1 MPSKTPPRLATPAT
15 RTGPNAAGQEAGD
28 PEGQRPLST
37 TDPANGLTAAEVSD
51 RVAEGR
57 VNRLANASSRS
68 LLSILQANLFTLF
81 NLVIA
86 VCTVVLLVLGRWQD
100 ALFSF
105 AAISNVVIGVVQEY
119 SAKRKLDRLALLHVA
134 RSTVLR
140 DGREHDVAMEELV
153 QDDILLLRRGD
164 QVPADGV
171 IVATEGIDLDES
183 LLTGESE
190 PQLKHAGDGALSGS
204 AVSSGS
210 AAVQLTNVGG
220 DSFAARLTAEARR
233 FSLVHSELRSALDRV
248 VKWISIALIPL
259 IAIVLNGQMQARGGW
274 QAAIASGAWEDAVV
288 LAIAA
293 ISASVPQGLI
303 LMTSI
308 AFAVAAVKLA
318 RSQVLVQELAAVEG
332 LARVDVICLDKTG
345 TLTEADI
352 ELLDVTP
359 IGADGTAADAVPSDS
374 LHLASG
380 AWVDALAWFGHDEN
394 ANSTAMAIRPV
405 LDDPVL
411 ADAAMR
417 PSAMIG
423 FSSARRMSAVAFA
436 DGRARGTWILGAPE
450 AVLGDDGMHGAAAE
464 RALEIAARGRRA
476 LLLGHAPHPMT
487 HDEAEKHELPPAR
500 PIAVIAFGEH
510 VRDDAP
516 ATLDYFRDQG
526 VEVRVLSGDHP
537 RTVGAIARQVGMRL
551 EGDAY
556 DARHLPTEP
565 DALASV
571 LVDHHVL
578 ARVTPDQKRGI
589 VESLQSLG
597 HTVAMTGDGVN
608 DALALK
614 TADLGIAMGEGAA
627 ATKAVARLVLLD
639 GRFSHLPRVVDEGRQ
654 VIANIERVSRIFLTK
669 TTYAFT
675 MALVFGALLM
685 QYPFLPRQLS
695 ATDGLTIGIPA
706 FFLALMPAAT
716 RYVPGFLFRG
726 LRFTIPSGVTVALS
740 VLATTALGRSLELD
754 ERQVQTAAVFT
765 LTVAGLWVLG
775 IACRPFTP
783 VRALIV
789 TLMATALVVAVTV
802 PFIRDFFEFQL
813 PPASVTAWA
822 VAIGLAAS
830 SLVEVWHRLA
840 PKLPPAAVRTT

>member
-1 MPSKTPPRLATPAT
+1 MSSSTPA
-15 RTGPNAAGQEAGD
+15 RVAAQPRASADRAAAGEPD
-28 PEGQRPLST
+28 RQRLLTT
-37 TDPANGLTAAEVSD
+37 TDRAVGLSD
-51 RVAEGR
+51 ADVAERLGDGR
-57 VNRLANASSRS
+57 ANRLAHASSRS
-68 LLSILQANLFTLF
+68 LASILRANLFTLF

-86 VCTVVLLVLGRWQD
+86 VCTAVLLLLGRWQD

-105 AAISNVVIGVVQEY
+105 AALSNVIIGVVQEY
-119 SAKRKLDRLALLHVA
+119 SAKRKLDRLALLHVS
-134 RSTVLR
+134 RSRVLR
-140 DGREHDVAMEELV
+140 GGVERDVAMEELV

-190 PQLKHAGDGALSGS
+190 PQLKHAGEGVLSGS

-210 AAVQLTNVGG
+210 ASVQLTSVGG

-233 FSLVHSELRSALDRV
+233 FSLVHSELRHALDRV
-248 VKWISIALIPL
+248 VRWISIALVPL

-274 QAAIASGAWEDAVV
+274 EAAIASGEWEDAVV

-345 TLTEADI
+345 TLTEGDI
-352 ELLDVTP
+352 ELLDAAPV
-359 IGADGTAADAVPSDS
+359 GEHGEVADAVPARALDGIT
-374 LHLASG
+374 G
-380 AWVDALAWFGHDEN
+380 AWLSALGWFGHDEN
-394 ANSTAMAIRPV
+394 ANPTALALRRV
-405 LDDPVL
+405 LPDPGL
-411 ADAAMR
+411 R
-417 PSAMIG
+417 PSAVIG
-423 FSSARRMSAVAFA
+423 FSSSRRMSAVAFA
-436 DGRARGTWILGAPE
+436 DGAARGTWVLGAPE
-450 AVLGDDGMHGAAAE
+450 SVLGDDATGAAAD
-464 RALEIAARGRRA
+464 RALDVAALGRRA
-476 LLLGHAPHPMT
+476 LVLGRAPHPMT
-487 HDEAEKHELPPAR
+487 PDEAERHDLPQLEPVALL
-500 PIAVIAFGEH
+500 AFGER
-510 VRDDAP
+510 VRDDAH
-516 ATLDYFRDQG
+516 ATLEYFREQG
-526 VEVRVLSGDHP
+526 VEVRILSGDHP
-537 RTVGAIARQVGMRL
+537 RTVGAVARQVGMAL
-551 EGDAY
+551 EGDAF
-556 DARHLPTEP
+556 DARRLPVEP
-565 DALASV
+565 EALAAV
-571 LVDHHVL
+571 LAEHHVL
-578 ARVTPDQKRGI
+578 ARVTPGQKRAI
-589 VESLQSLG
+589 VESLQAAG
-597 HTVAMTGDGVN
+597 RTVAMTGDGVN

-614 TADLGIAMGEGAA
+614 TADLGVAMGEGAP

-639 GRFSHLPRVVDEGRQ
+639 GRFSHLPHVVDEGRQ

-675 MALVFGALLM
+675 MALLFGALLM

-716 RYVPGFLFRG
+716 RYVPGFLFRS
-726 LRFTIPSGVTVALS
+726 LRFTVPSGVTIALS
-740 VLATTALGRSLELD
+740 VLATTLLARGMGLE

-765 LTVAGLWVLG
+765 LTVSGLWVLG

-789 TLMATALVVAVTV
+789 AAMVGGLALAVTV
-802 PFIRDFFEFQL
+802 PFVRDFFAFQL
-813 PPASVTAWA
+813 PPLEVLGWA
-822 VAIGLAAS
+822 VALGLVAS
-830 SLVEVWHRLA
+830 ALIELWHRLA
-840 PKLPPAAVRTT
+840 PKLPSAIARTT

>member
-1 MPSKTPPRLATPAT
+1 MNTPARTAT
-15 RTGPNAAGQEAGD
+15 RTAVEPDEGPRTLVGEPD
-28 PEGQRPLST
+28 RQRLLST
-37 TDPANGLTAAEVSD
+37 TDAACGLTAAEVAE
-51 RVAEGR
+51 RVADGR

-68 LLSILQANLFTLF
+68 LVSILQANLFTLF

-86 VCTVVLLVLGRWQD
+86 VCTAVLLVLGRWQD

-105 AAISNVVIGVVQEY
+105 AAISNVLIGVVQEY
-119 SAKRKLDRLALLHVA
+119 SAKRKLDDLALLHVA

-140 DGREHDVAMEELV
+140 DGEEHDVAMEELV

-171 IVATEGIDLDES
+171 IVETLGLDLDES

-190 PQLKHAGDGALSGS
+190 PQLKHTGDGVLSGS

-210 AAVQLTNVGG
+210 AAVQLTSVGG
-220 DSFAARLTAEARR
+220 DSFAAKLTAEARR
-233 FSLVHSELRSALDRV
+233 FSLVHSELRSALNRV
-248 VKWISIALIPL
+248 VKWISIALVPL

-274 QAAIASGAWEDAVV
+274 EAAIASGEWEDAVV

-345 TLTEADI
+345 TLTESDI
-352 ELLDVTP
+352 ELLEAAP
-359 IGADGTAADAVPSDS
+359 IDEGGSVADAVPATA
-374 LHLASG
+374 LERASG
-380 AWVDALAWFGHDEN
+380 AWPLALAWFGHDEN
-394 ANSTAMAIRPV
+394 ANATAAAIRP
-405 LDDPVL
+405 LLPDPAL
-411 ADAAMR
+411 R
-417 PSAMIG
+417 PSAVIG
-423 FSSARRMSAVAFA
+423 FSSARRMSAVAF
-436 DGRARGTWILGAPE
+436 DEGPVRGTWVLGAPE
-450 AVLGDDGMHGAAAE
+450 SVLGDDGESPAAR
-464 RALEIAARGRRA
+464 RALEIAALGRRA
-476 LLLGHAPHPMT
+476 LVLGSAAHPIST
-487 HDEAEKHELPPAR
+487 DEAERLDLPPLA
-500 PIAVIAFGEH
+500 PVAVLAFGEH

-516 ATLDYFRDQG
+516 ATLDYFREQG
-526 VEVRVLSGDHP
+526 VEVRILSGDHP
-537 RTVGAIARQVGMRL
+537 RTVGAVARQVGMPL
-551 EGDAY
+551 EGDAF
-556 DARHLPTEP
+556 DARQLPADR
-565 DALASV
+565 DALAAV
-571 LVDHHVL
+571 LAEHHVL
-578 ARVTPDQKRGI
+578 GRVTPGQKRGI
-589 VESLQSLG
+589 VEALQAQG
-597 HTVAMTGDGVN
+597 RTVAMTGDGVN

-716 RYVPGFLFRG
+716 RYVPGFLFRS
-726 LRFTIPSGVTVALS
+726 LRFTIPSGITIALS
-740 VLATTALGRSLELD
+740 VVATTVLGREAGLD

-765 LTVAGLWVLG
+765 LTVGGLWVLG
-775 IACRPFTP
+775 IACRPFTA

-789 TLMATALVVAVTV
+789 GVMIAGLVAAVTV
-802 PFIRDFFEFQL
+802 PIVRDFFEFQL
-813 PPASVTAWA
+813 PPTPIIAWSI
-822 VAIGLAAS
+822 AIGLAAS
-830 SLVEVWHRLA
+830 ALIEVWHRLA
-840 PKLPPAAVRTT
+840 PKLPPAIVRTT

>member
-1 MPSKTPPRLATPAT
+1 MTADTPA
-15 RTGPNAAGQEAGD
+15 RTPEPVVAAPAATAGEID
-28 PEGQRPLST
+28 HQRLLTT
-37 TDPANGLTAAEVSD
+37 TDPSTGLSDGEVAA
-51 RVAEGR
+51 RVADGR
-57 VNRLANASSRS
+57 ANRIPGSSSRS
-68 LLSILQANLFTLF
+68 LWSILQANLFTLF

-86 VCTVVLLVLGRWQD
+86 VCTAVLLVLGRWQD

-119 SAKRKLDRLALLHVA
+119 SAKRKLDDLALLHVS

-140 DGREHDVAMEELV
+140 EGEHRDIAMRDLV

-171 IVATEGIDLDES
+171 IVASEGVDLDES

-190 PQLKHAGDGALSGS
+190 PQPKHVGDGVLSGS

-210 AAVQLTNVGG
+210 AAVQLTSVGG

-248 VKWISIALIPL
+248 VTWISLALIPL

-274 QAAIASGAWEDAVV
+274 SAAIASGAWEDAVV

-345 TLTEADI
+345 TLTEGDI
-352 ELLDVTP
+352 ELLDATP
-359 IGADGTAADAVPSDS
+359 VEADGAVAEAVRADA
-374 LHLASG
+374 LHRESG
-380 AWVDALAWFGHDEN
+380 AWLAALGWFGHDEN
-394 ANSTAMAIRPV
+394 ANPTAQACRPHV
-405 LDDPVL
+405 ADPSI
-411 ADAAMR
+411 ADPSLRPAAQ
-417 PSAMIG
+417 IG
-423 FSSARRMSAVAFA
+423 FSSARRLSAVAFA
-436 DGRARGTWILGAPE
+436 DGALAGTWILGAPE
-450 AVLGDDGMHGAAAE
+450 SVVPEEAAHAGVVE
-464 RALEIAARGRRA
+464 RALAIAAAGRRA
-476 LLLGHAPHPMT
+476 LVLAHAPHPLS
-487 HDEAEKHELPPAR
+487 HFEAERHELPPAR
-500 PIAVIAFGEH
+500 PVAVLGFGEH
-510 VRDDAP
+510 VRDDA
-516 ATLDYFRDQG
+516 AAALDYFREQG
-526 VEVRVLSGDHP
+526 VEVRIISGDHP
-537 RTVGAIARQVGMRL
+537 RTVGAVARQVGMPL
-551 EGDAY
+551 VGDAY
-556 DARHLPTEP
+556 DARHLPSDRE
-565 DALASV
+565 ALAAV

-578 ARVTPDQKRGI
+578 ARVTPGQKRGI
-589 VESLQSLG
+589 VEALQALG

-614 TADLGIAMGEGAA
+614 TADLGIAMGEGAP

-675 MALVFGALLM
+675 MALLFGALLM

-716 RYVPGFLFRG
+716 RYVPGFLFRS
-726 LRFTIPSGVTVALS
+726 LRFTVPSGVTIAVA
-740 VLATTALGRSLELD
+740 VLATTIIGRSMQLD
-754 ERQVQTAAVFT
+754 ERQVQTAAVLA

-783 VRALIV
+783 VRALIIV
-789 TLMATALVVAVTV
+789 VMLAALGVAVTV
-802 PFIRDFFEFQL
+802 PFIRDFFAFQL
-813 PPASVTAWA
+813 PPVDLIGWA
-822 VAIGLAAS
+822 VGIGMAAS
-830 SLVEVWHRLA
+830 ALIEVWHRLA
-840 PKLPPAAVRTT
+840 PKLPPATVRTT